1 MPRTR
6 APGLSTGRTQDR
18 ARPRPAFPP
27 THGALP
33 GFGAF
38 GFRTAGEGRGSE
50 PKLDPAALDTRLPR
64 TVALA
69 PPGSGR
75 PEPGSR
81 PRMRGCGAQG
91 AVLATPGCT
100 GSTGSARLAAPLRP
114 LPGPRRTPLP
124 EHDPVCDGHV
134 AVGSR
139 AGPGPD
145 PPPPA
150 PWPFLPLAAADASG
164 RPLNARPREHSG
176 QIDCKEE
183 VAETGHN

>member
-1 MPRTR
+1 MDGR
-6 APGLSTGRTQDR
+6 AGPARLWPAGAEGHDR
-18 ARPRPAFPP
+18 VCA
-27 THGALP
+27 GA
-33 GFGAF
+33 
-38 GFRTAGEGRGSE
+38 GRGVRSS
-50 PKLDPAALDTRLPR
+50 PLL
-64 TVALA
+64 
-69 PPGSGR
+69 G
-75 PEPGSR
+75 
-81 PRMRGCGAQG
+81 
-91 AVLATPGCT
+91 
-100 GSTGSARLAAPLRP
+100 ARLAAPLRP